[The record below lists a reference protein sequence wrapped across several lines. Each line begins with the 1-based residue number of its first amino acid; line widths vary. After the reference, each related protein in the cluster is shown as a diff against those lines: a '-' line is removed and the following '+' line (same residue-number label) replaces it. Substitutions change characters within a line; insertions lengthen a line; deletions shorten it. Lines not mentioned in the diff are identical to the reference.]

1 MDIIKGLLSHALF
14 KLSFL
19 RPYIQSGCQVD
30 RGISWPDPQSL
41 ATYAAKAT

>member
-1 MDIIKGLLSHALF
+1 MLIFKVKGI
-14 KLSFL
+14 
-19 RPYIQSGCQVD
+19 YIYSGCQVD